1 MADWIFQANPKH
13 YDLEAA
19 LRELD
24 EIAWRVPQY
33 TGDIHVGDGVFLWR
47 SGKEAGVVGIGT
59 VAAAPSLLPVPDG
72 ERSYVL
78 KPGAEGREETRVVLR
93 VRPVAA
99 VSKSVVASLPAT
111 AGHQIVTAP
120 MGTVFALDDSQSSAL
135 RSQVDVSF
143 PVVAS
148 NDGDGT
154 PWPSVFS
161 WRDRRKD
168 VYPMPGGYDEQVESL
183 LALIR
188 IVAERRPT
196 MDEFAEQIQERFG
209 SSAGNARHIGLF
221 LRRTGF
227 VDEVAGLLE
236 PSTVGA
242 ALLHHRDDALVLAHL
257 HQRARFVGELLAAV
271 SQPRTTTELLA
282 IANDHYGMGWTTKA
296 QIQRRRG
303 WLQSVGAII
312 TDDNGRLSLTESGR
326 SVLGRL
332 QLHEPAPTTA
342 GVDGVAPPE
351 PDTARVLDREVLTN
365 EEVDE
370 IDTLID
376 ELISSASDSTS
387 PDRFEYAIAKAFTFL
402 GFRSVKLGG
411 AGKTDVVADA
421 DLGRDDSYRVII
433 DGKTTARDAVGDHQV
448 DWDTIDEHRALHQAD
463 YVIVAGPA
471 FGGSRIVNR
480 AKDHGATLMTA
491 NDLAELVRQ
500 HAVMPLDLDTYRE
513 LLAAGPG
520 EVDLESLTESV
531 EASQRFLDIS
541 TAVLRN
547 VEAHV
552 SDVGALSARDL
563 YLLLRGEPDL
573 EASEQEIQAALNAL
587 ASPLVGALAPTNGGY
602 RPSSLR
608 SNFVR
613 RLRLLASAL
622 AVEMEA
628 GQ

>member
-1 MADWIFQANPKH
+1 MA
-13 YDLEAA
+13 
-19 LRELD
+19 
-24 EIAWRVPQY
+24 
-33 TGDIHVGDGVFLWR
+33 
-47 SGKEAGVVGIGT
+47 S
-59 VAAAPSLLPVPDG
+59 APSLLPVPDI
-72 ERSYVL
+72 ECPYVL
-78 KPGAEGREETRVVLR
+78 EPGAEGGEETRVVLR
-93 VRPVAA
+93 VRPVAPLP
-99 VSKSVVASLPAT
+99 KSLIASLPAT
-111 AGHQIVTAP
+111 AEHQIVTAP
-120 MGTVFALDDSQSSAL
+120 MGTVFPLDDSQSSAL
-135 RSQVDVSF
+135 RSQIDVPF
-143 PVVAS
+143 PVVTS
-148 NDGDGT
+148 NDAEGVS
-154 PWPSVFS
+154 WPSVFS

-183 LALIR
+183 LALVR

-227 VDEVAGLLE
+227 VNEVAGLLE
-236 PSTVGA
+236 PSPVGA

-271 SQPRTTTELLA
+271 SHPRTTTELLA

-303 WLQSVGAII
+303 WLQSVGAIS
-312 TDDNGRLSLTESGR
+312 TDDDGRLSLTESGR

-332 QLHEPAPTTA
+332 QLHEPATTTS
-342 GVDGVAPPE
+342 GSDEGAPPE
-351 PDTARVLDREVLTN
+351 QATDRPVDREVLTGA
-365 EEVDE
+365 EGDEVDA
-370 IDTLID
+370 LVD
-376 ELISSASDSTS
+376 ELISSATDSTS
-387 PDRFEYAIAKAFTFL
+387 PDRFEHAIAKAFTFL
-402 GFRSVKLGG
+402 GFRAVKLGG

-433 DGKTTARDAVGDHQV
+433 DGKTTARESVGDHQV
-448 DWDTIDEHRALHQAD
+448 DWDTIDEHRALHEAD
-463 YVIVAGPA
+463 YAIVAGPA
-471 FGGSRIVNR
+471 FGGSRVANR
-480 AKDHGATLMTA
+480 ARDHDATLMTA

-500 HAVMPLDLDTYRE
+500 HAMMPLDLDTYRE

-541 TAVLRN
+541 TAVLRH

-563 YLLLRGEPDL
+563 YLLLRAEPDL
-573 EASEQEIQAALNAL
+573 EASEQEIQAALDAL
-587 ASPLVGALAPTNGGY
+587 ASPLVGALTRTDRGY

-613 RLRLLASAL
+613 RLRLLAGAL
-622 AVEMEA
+622 AVEGESS
-628 GQ
+628 G